1 MATNP
6 RVTLSRILAVNWY
19 GYRQFIDVAGL
30 TLITGANG
38 SGKSALLDLI
48 QFVMLGEQTSRFNKA
63 AAGAGSGRTLRGYCL
78 CDTNTLGR
86 DGQERY
92 LRPSGVTL
100 AGLEFSWPADA
111 EGEVR
116 RETWGARIEYDSA
129 TAKPRTAW
137 FTVPRRVEESDFLAS
152 PSSAEGPL
160 SFLPEEAFRVRWRRE
175 LEGEIWDRQTT
186 YLEEMALRGHLGFGR
201 PEMNKTLPSAMAFQ
215 PVENFERFIR
225 EYLLEPALPDV
236 RAVKASVDAHRRA
249 QERLGKLND
258 QWERL
263 NRIAGH
269 HQMGAAA
276 RREAGLWS
284 HLREAMAHE
293 EAVEARRQREER
305 LEKLRREHAENA
317 AAKESAVVERH
328 ALQAQLEEVQREVFK
343 DDGASRLDETKQRL
357 AGAREEVRQLRALEQ
372 SARDFLHGRS
382 QYWNQWMKLGGALGV
397 SLPEG
402 AEAEL
407 AQLRGTDSAV
417 GLEASGRL
425 ARVADVLLMEGA
437 SQVKEVA
444 EGIRQLEKRARQ
456 LEEDLRNY
464 GEGRLAASPLLD
476 ALRAQG
482 QRAVALGR
490 VVEVTPEGG
499 KWWPL
504 IESILAGDRQAVL
517 PEDFAAAWQTAQ
529 RVHSPLE
536 PLLHPVELGA
546 LRPKVQRGSLRDFV
560 QTAHGAASA
569 WLDVRLGDVMPV
581 KTVADFVKHG
591 RALSADG
598 WLQDPP
604 RRERLVA
611 QKELTLGENG
621 LRRLREAREAE
632 GAEVE
637 EALQGQ
643 QRLRDDWNTWLSRGR
658 EWRLN
663 DFAVPA
669 GSGELRRMD
678 EALREAGSLEETVA
692 LLATPER
699 EAAVRRMREL
709 QAETSSA
716 IERAARLD
724 ERLGR
729 AHQEELDVSAALLA
743 SQEQERALGLAR
755 QQSRLGFTGALEEE
769 IEERLAAARR
779 QAGTWRQRMEMA
791 GHLAQKAQTEV
802 EAHQRRRD
810 EERRALAE
818 AHGELADAFDIGDP
832 GNEAYARRQEELAEQ
847 ELPRFREEAER
858 ARREW
863 EERLQHQVLDVIR
876 EKLEEADRTKRELNR
891 AMDCEI
897 GGWRYQISST
907 ADRAH
912 SAIWTLVEKGLPSGE
927 DLELFSSAAREEV
940 ERAKEEL
947 MAAIEA
953 ADQPGDSRLQRALDY
968 RCYQRWRMMA
978 YHAGRGESSGADLDR
993 IAKKQSGGENQAP
1006 FFVATL
1012 AAFRRV
1018 YDQGQRHPVANLGL
1032 VVMDEA
1038 FSKLSGDRIGDC
1050 LALARN
1056 FGLQLLMA
1064 FPEDRLPTMAEHAE
1078 TIIQCRVERTWD
1090 ERDVIRGIEN
1100 WVIRVNRER
1109 LQEVME

>member
-1 MATNP
+1 MTP

-19 GYRQFIDVAGL
+19 GYRQFIDVGGL

-48 QFVMLGEQTSRFNKA
+48 QFVLLGEQTSRFNKA

-100 AGLEFSWPADA
+100 AGLEFSWPAEAD
-111 EGEVR
+111 GSVR
-116 RETWGARIEYDSA
+116 RETWGARIEYDSP
-129 TAKPRTAW
+129 TSKPRTAW
-137 FTVPRRVEESDFLAS
+137 FCVPRRVEETDFLS
-152 PSSAEGPL
+152 DRSSSGVGL
-160 SFLPEEAFRVRWRRE
+160 SFLPEDEFRVRWRRD

-186 YLEEMALRGHLGFGR
+186 YLEEMALRAHLGFGR

-225 EYLLEPALPDV
+225 DYLLEPSLPDV

-258 QWERL
+258 QLERL
-263 NRIAGH
+263 TKITAH
-269 HQMGAAA
+269 HATGAVA

-284 HLREAMAHE
+284 YFREALAHE
-293 EAVEARRQREER
+293 EAAETLRNREDR
-305 LEKLRREHAENA
+305 LEKVRRDHTENLEAREA
-317 AAKESAVVERH
+317 AITERNG
-328 ALQAQLEEVQREVFK
+328 LTGQLEEVQREVFK
-343 DDGASRLDETKQRL
+343 DEGSSRLDETKQRL
-357 AGAREEVRQLRALEQ
+357 VVAREEVRQLRALQ
-372 SARDFLHGRS
+372 QTARDFLHGRS
-382 QYWNQWMKLGGALGV
+382 QYWSQWLRLGDPLGV
-397 SLPEG
+397 PHP
-402 AEAEL
+402 AEAAEDL
-407 AQLRGTDSAV
+407 ARLRGADTAA
-417 GLEASGRL
+417 GLEASVKL
-425 ARVADVLLMEGA
+425 ARVADVMMMDGAAGLKDLLET
-437 SQVKEVA
+437 
-444 EGIRQLEKRARQ
+444 IRGLEKREKQ
-456 LEEDLRNY
+456 IEEDLRNY
-464 GEGRLAASPLLD
+464 AEGRAAASPLLD
-476 ALRAQG
+476 ALRSRG

-504 IESILAGDRQAVL
+504 IESLLAADRLAILPGDF
-517 PEDFAAAWQTAQ
+517 PAAWETAQ
-529 RVHSPLE
+529 RVVSPAE
-536 PLLHPVELGA
+536 PLLHPDELSGCKPVVQRGA
-546 LRPKVQRGSLRDFV
+546 LRGFL
-560 QTAHGAASA
+560 QTTHAGASA

-581 KTVADFVKHG
+581 KTAADLEKHA

-598 WLQDPP
+598 WLKDPP
-604 RRERLVA
+604 RRERLVPE
-611 QKELTLGENG
+611 KELTLGENG
-621 LRRLREAREAE
+621 LRRLRAAREE
-632 GAEVE
+632 ERAEVQ
-637 EALQGQ
+637 ADLTA
-643 QRLRDDWNTWLSRGR
+643 QRRSRDDWNTWLSRGR

-663 DFAVPA
+663 DFEVPA
-669 GSGELRRMD
+669 GSGDLRRLD
-678 EALREAGSLEETVA
+678 EAAREAGALEETVA

-699 EAAVRRMREL
+699 EAAVKRMRQL
-709 QAETSSA
+709 QAEFTEA
-716 IERAARLD
+716 TERAGRLD
-724 ERLGR
+724 ERLSR
-729 AHQEELDVSAALLA
+729 AQKEERELSEGVSTFR
-743 SQEQERALGLAR
+743 EQERNLAILR
-755 QQSRLGFTGALEEE
+755 QESRVKLTGFLEAE
-769 IEERLAAARR
+769 ISERLAAAK
-779 QAGTWRQRMEMA
+779 QGTGTWRQRMEQA
-791 GHLAQKAQTEV
+791 AEIARQRQA
-802 EAHQRRRD
+802 EAEGHQRKRD

-818 AHGELADAFDIGDP
+818 AHPELADAFDAG
-832 GNEAYARRQEELAEQ
+832 EASNDAYERRQAELARQ
-847 ELPRFREEAER
+847 ELPHYREEAEK

-876 EKLEEADRTKRELNR
+876 EKLDEADRTKRELNR

-912 SAIWTLVEKGLPSGE
+912 TAIWTLVDKGLPSGE
-927 DLELFSSAAREEV
+927 GLDLFNAAAREEI
-940 ERAKEEL
+940 EKAKAEL

-953 ADQPGDSRLQRALDY
+953 ADQPGDSRSQRALDY
-968 RCYQRWRMMA
+968 RHYHRWRMMA

-1018 YDQGQRHPVANLGL
+1018 YDQGQKQPQANLGL

-1038 FSKLSGDRIGDC
+1038 FSKLSGDRIDDC

-1064 FPEDRLPTMAEHAE
+1064 FPEDRLPTMAEHAD

-1090 ERDVIRGIEN
+1090 DRDVINGIEN

-1109 LQEVME
+1109 LQEVMD

>member
-1 MATNP
+1 MNP

-19 GYRQFIDVAGL
+19 GYRQFIDVSGL

-48 QFVMLGEQTSRFNKA
+48 QFVMLGEQASRFNKA

-100 AGLEFSWPADA
+100 AGLEFSWPTEAD
-111 EGEVR
+111 GQVR

-137 FTVPRRVEESDFLAS
+137 FAVPRRVEESDFLAA
-152 PSSAEGPL
+152 PSSAGDSL
-160 SFLPEEAFRVRWRRE
+160 SFLPEDEFRVRWRRE

-186 YLEEMALRGHLGFGR
+186 YLEEMAQRAHLGFGR

-225 EYLLEPALPDV
+225 EYLLEPSLPDV

-249 QERLGKLND
+249 QERLGKLHD

-263 NRIAGH
+263 SRIAGH
-269 HQMGAAA
+269 HDLGAGA
-276 RREAGLWS
+276 RREAALWS
-284 HLREAMAHE
+284 HLREALAHE

-317 AAKESAVVERH
+317 AAKESAIAERNL
-328 ALQAQLEEVQREVFK
+328 LQGQLEEIQREVFK
-343 DDGASRLDETKQRL
+343 DEGASRLDETKQRL
-357 AGAREEVRQLRALEQ
+357 AAAREEVRQLRARQQ

-382 QYWNQWMKLGGALGV
+382 QYWSQWIKLGEPLGAI
-397 SLPEG
+397 LPEG

-407 AQLRGTDSAV
+407 ARLRGTNCEA

-425 ARVADVLLMEGA
+425 ARVADVLMLEGA
-437 SQVKEVA
+437 ASVKEVG
-444 EGIRQLEKRARQ
+444 ETIRQWEKRARQ
-456 LEEDLRNY
+456 LEEDLRHY
-464 GEGRLAASPLLD
+464 GEGRFAASPLLD

-504 IESILAGDRQAVL
+504 LESLLAADRQAVL
-517 PEDFAAAWQTAQ
+517 PEDFASAWATAQ
-529 RVHSPLE
+529 RVSSPLE
-536 PLLHPVELGA
+536 PLLHPEELA
-546 LRPKVQRGSLRDFV
+546 AQRPTVRRGSLRDMV
-560 QTAHGAASA
+560 QTAHPAAAA

-581 KTVADFVKHG
+581 RTVADFAKFP
-591 RALSADG
+591 RALAADG

-611 QKELTLGENG
+611 QKELTLGEHG
-621 LRRLREAREAE
+621 LRRLRASREAE
-632 GAEVE
+632 LAEVQ
-637 EALQGQ
+637 EALQVQ
-643 QRLRDDWNTWLSRGR
+643 QRRRDDWNTWLSRGR
-658 EWRLN
+658 EWGLN
-663 DFAVPA
+663 DFALPA
-669 GSGELRRMD
+669 GSGDLRRFD
-678 EALREAGSLEETVA
+678 EAVREAGALEETVA
-692 LLATPER
+692 ILATPER
-699 EAAVRRMREL
+699 ETAVRRMREL
-709 QAETSSA
+709 QGETGSA

-729 AHQEELDVSAALLA
+729 AYQEEQDVGAALLSA
-743 SQEQERALGLAR
+743 QEQERALGLAR
-755 QQSRLGFTGALEEE
+755 QQSRLGFSGALEEE
-769 IEERLAAARR
+769 IEERLEAARR
-779 QAGTWRQRMEMA
+779 QAGTWRQRMELA
-791 GHLAQKAQTEV
+791 AHVAQKSQAEG

-818 AHGELADAFDIGDP
+818 AHPELGDAFDVADP
-832 GNEAYARRQEELAEQ
+832 ANDTYARRQAELADQ

-858 ARREW
+858 ARRDW

-897 GGWRYQISST
+897 GGWRYQISSI

-912 SAIWTLVEKGLPSGE
+912 TAIWTLVDKGLPSGE
-927 DLELFSSAAREEV
+927 DLALFNSAAREEM
-940 ERAKEEL
+940 ERAKAEL

-953 ADQPGDSRLQRALDY
+953 ADQPGDTRQQRALDY
-968 RCYQRWRMMA
+968 RCYHRWRMMA

-1018 YDQGQRHPVANLGL
+1018 YDQGARHALANLGL

-1038 FSKLSGDRIGDC
+1038 FSKLSGDRIDDC

-1064 FPEDRLPTMAEHAE
+1064 FPEDRLPTMAEHAD

-1090 ERDVIRGIEN
+1090 ERDVITGIEN

-1109 LQEVME
+1109 IQEGID